1 MLVCKG
7 SGFPS
12 MIVCKGSGFPS
23 MIVCK
28 DSGFPSMFI
37 AYTIGTA
44 YVHAY
49 FILYSLMSLRVL
61 VSRDLLLDSTM
72 NLAKLLELQP
82 LSSVSLHHS

>member
-12 MIVCKGSGFPS
+12 M
-23 MIVCK
+23 
-28 DSGFPSMFI
+28 FI
-37 AYTIGTA
+37 AWIEKNYTIGTA

-61 VSRDLLLDSTM
+61 VSRDLLLDSTT